1 MANENVDICT
11 LRTLTRLQD
20 QKTRIGKPLHEML
33 APLFTLVTGLA
44 SAPFETIGAS
54 RVLDPRTGAAVS
66 PLHDLGARSLVV
78 LLPQLGEFDS
88 AEMVEQLLA
97 VEDDLAQA

>member
-11 LRTLTRLQD
+11 LRTLTRLQG

-66 PLHDLGARSLVV
+66 PLHDLGARSLGV